1 MIKPKSLIQLYGK
14 LASVK
19 CTTQLDSSGDELV
32 LETLWNEDITVN
44 IAKDVW
50 EGFDILTYS
59 KKR

>member
-1 MIKPKSLIQLYGK
+1 MQLYGK